1 MRLKEQRTVTRG
13 LSDAFAYTADF
24 SNIEDWDP
32 GVKTSTQV
40 GDGPVEVGTR
50 FDLDVRFR
58 SKTFPM
64 TYEVTVFEPPHRVVL
79 VGHGET
85 LDAVDE
91 IRFSSQDG
99 RTVID
104 YTADLEF
111 RNFIRFLI
119 PVMRPKLRKVGEQA
133 LDGLVAALDG

>member
-1 MRLKEQRTVTRG
+1 MRLKEQRTVTRD
-13 LSDAFAYTADF
+13 LKDVFAYAADF

-32 GVKTSTQV
+32 GVKKSTKV
-40 GDGPVEVGTR
+40 GDAPVEVGTR
-50 FDLDVRFR
+50 FEIDVRFG
-58 SKTFPM
+58 SKTLPM
-64 TYEVTVFEPPHRVVL
+64 TYKVTVYEPPHRVVL

-111 RNFIRFLI
+111 RNSLRYLV
-119 PVMRPKLRKVGEQA
+119 PVMGSKLRKVGDQA
-133 LDGLVAALDG
+133 LDGLVVALDG

>member
-1 MRLKEQRTVTRG
+1 MRLKEQRTVTRD
-13 LSDAFAYTADF
+13 LNHVFAYTADF

-32 GVKTSTQV
+32 GVTKSTKV
-40 GDGPVEVGTR
+40 SDGPVEVGTR
-50 FDLDVRFR
+50 FDLDVRFG
-58 SKTFPM
+58 SKTVPM
-64 TYEVTVFEPPHRVVL
+64 TYEVTIYEPPHRVVL

-91 IRFSSQDG
+91 IRFSSRDG

-111 RNFIRFLI
+111 RNFIRFLT
-119 PVMRPKLRKVGEQA
+119 PVMGPTLRKVGEKA